1 MIEKLLKAGADPNQ
15 LGPEGE
21 TPLMLVART
30 GNLDAI
36 RVLLDHHADVNAKDK
51 LRGTTA
57 LMWAT
62 EQSHPEAVKL
72 LIEHGATRERADRH
86 RYPQRAQQSGEYRE
100 AAPAFELR
108 RFGQTRAWNR
118 WHPAAPAGQPAQC
131 RAQRQRRRAPAAAVA
146 KDVSGERS
154 QWRG

>member
-1 MIEKLLKAGADPNQ
+1 MIEKLLKAGGDPNQ

-36 RVLLDHHADVNAKDK
+36 RLLLEHHADVNAKDK

-62 EQSHPEAVKL
+62 EQVHPEAVKL
-72 LIEHGATRERADRH
+72 LVEHGATVSVATNIDTRNSRNNLANTVT
-86 RYPQRAQQSGEYRE
+86 QR
-100 AAPAFELR
+100 LR
-108 RFGQTRAWNR
+108 SSFGALGKRGPGFDGT
-118 WHPAAPAGQPAQC
+118 PPPPDG
-131 RAQRQRRRAPAAAVA
+131 AAAA
-146 KDVSGERS
+146 KNACLLYTSSRCPS
-154 QWRG
+154 SW